1 MMNRLFYCFAM
12 FGILTFSCSANAG
25 ENWTE
30 FQDHQQVELDQ
41 SWNWSQPPK
50 TTWKIQLDGYG
61 QSSPV
66 TWDDQVFITSVEGDN
81 KENCLI
87 TAYALKDGKKLW
99 QQSLVNPSP
108 VEATSYV
115 SKAAP
120 TPVIDRNQIVTF
132 FEGGLLASYS
142 LDGKLQWQKNLVEEN
157 GPIDARHGLSSS
169 LEQNAANVFAWV
181 ERQTDPYVLC
191 LNKQSGEVVWKVAG
205 LGVTSWASPRILTTE
220 GGDQLLLSGIGKIV
234 ALDPETGSQFWEFT
248 EISGNSTPTPF
259 PLADGR
265 FLMGATTGQGDGNEG
280 RAAESNG
287 VIAISKS
294 TDGTWSANYVWK
306 AKKATSSFGTPV
318 ANQEMTFFV
327 NKTGIVFGLD
337 LNSGEERLAERTSGS
352 VWATPLLT
360 ENHLLLFGKSGTLD
374 VFRLGEKP
382 ELVQTVELFTKEAD
396 ATNPFAGPTLYAAIV
411 VQDKILIRTGTELIC
426 LESAKE

>member
-1 MMNRLFYCFAM
+1 MNRLFNCIAII
-12 FGILTFSCSANAG
+12 GILTLPCSATAD
-25 ENWTE
+25 ENWTG
-30 FQDHQQVELDQ
+30 FQDHQQVKLDQ
-41 SWNWSQPPK
+41 SWNWSLPPK

-66 TWDDQVFITSVEGDN
+66 TLGNQIFITSVQGEN
-81 KENCLI
+81 KDNCLI
-87 TAYALKDGKKLW
+87 TAYSLNDGKQLW

-120 TPVIDRNQIVTF
+120 SPVVDGNQIITF
-132 FEGGLLASYS
+132 FEGGLLACFS
-142 LDGKLQWQKNLVEEN
+142 LDGKLNWQKNLIEDF
-157 GPIDARHGLSSS
+157 GPIDSRHGLSSS
-169 LEQNAANVFAWV
+169 LEQNAANVFIWV

-191 LNKQSGEVVWKVAG
+191 LDKKSGEVLWKAPG
-205 LGVTSWASPRILTTE
+205 LGVTSWASPRIMTAE
-220 GGDQLLLSGIGKIV
+220 GRDQLLLSGIGKIV
-234 ALDPETGSQFWEFT
+234 ALDPETGSQIWEFT
-248 EISGNSTPTPF
+248 EITGNSTPTPF

-287 VIAISKS
+287 VIAISK
-294 TDGTWSANYVWK
+294 TVEGIWSANYAWK

-327 NKTGIVFGLD
+327 NRTGILFGLD
-337 LNSGEERLAERTSGS
+337 LKSGEERLAERTSGS

-374 VFRLGEKP
+374 IFRLGEKP

-411 VQDKILIRTGTELIC
+411 AQDHILIRTGTEMTC
-426 LESAKE
+426 LESANE

>member
-1 MMNRLFYCFAM
+1 MNRLFYFFAVI
-12 FGILTFSCSANAG
+12 GILTLPYSARAA
-25 ENWTE
+25 ENWTG
-30 FQDHQQVELDQ
+30 FQDHQQVKLDQ
-41 SWNWSQPPK
+41 SWNWSLPPN
-50 TTWKIQLDGYG
+50 TTWKIPLVGYG

-66 TWDDQVFITSVEGDN
+66 TWGDQVFITSVQGDN
-81 KENCLI
+81 KDSCLI
-87 TAYALKDGKKLW
+87 TAYSLKDGKQLW

-120 TPVIDRNQIVTF
+120 TPVIDGNQIVTF
-132 FEGGLLASYS
+132 FEGGLLACFS
-142 LDGKLQWQKNLVEEN
+142 LDGKLNWQKNLVEEF
-157 GPIDARHGLSSS
+157 GPIDSRHGLSSS
-169 LEQNAANVFAWV
+169 LEQNDDNVFVWV

-191 LNKQSGEVVWKVAG
+191 LNKKSGEVIWKAPG
-205 LGVTSWASPRILTTE
+205 LSVTSWASPRIVTAE
-220 GGDQLLLSGIGKIV
+220 GRDQLLLSGIGKIV
-234 ALDPETGSQFWEFT
+234 ALDPETGSQLWEFT

-259 PLADGR
+259 PLAEGR

-294 TDGTWSANYVWK
+294 VEGTWSANYVWK

-374 VFRLGEKP
+374 IFRLGEKP
-382 ELVQTVELFTKEAD
+382 ELVQAVELFTKEAN

-411 VQDKILIRTGTELIC
+411 AKNHILIRTGTELIC
-426 LESAKE
+426 LESASE